1 MDLDDLTPKDGPAP
15 LKLSHPGTGVELE
28 HDGKPLVLHVLGPD
42 TDKMQ
47 RIERAIQ
54 AKRLKAAQR
63 NGRINL
69 TVEEIEAETIERLAT
84 SITGWENIFR
94 GGEALP
100 YSHENARELM
110 RTMPWIRDQT
120 DEFYRDRGNFLAAST
135 ETSKP
140 H

>member
-1 MDLDDLTPKDGPAP
+1 MDLNDLDPSTGPATMR
-15 LKLSHPGTGVELE
+15 LVHPSTGVELDHE
-28 HDGKPLVLHVLGPD
+28 GKPIVLYVLGPD

-63 NGRINL
+63 NGRLNL
-69 TVEEIEAETIERLAT
+69 QVEEIEAETIERLAT
-84 SITGWENIFR
+84 SITGWDNISVD
-94 GGEALP
+94 GEALP
-100 YSHENARELM
+100 YSHENARTLM
-110 RTMPWIRDQT
+110 RKPWMRDQV

>member
-1 MDLDDLTPKDGPAP
+1 MDLDDLNPSTGPAK
-15 LKLSHPGTGVELE
+15 LKLVHPGTGVELE
-28 HDGKPLVLHVLGPD
+28 NDGKPLVIHVLGPD

-69 TVEEIEAETIERLAT
+69 NVEEIEAETIERLAT
-84 SITGWENIFR
+84 SITGWENISV
-94 GGEALP
+94 GGAALP
-100 YSHENARELM
+100 YSHDNARDLM
-110 RTMPWIRDQT
+110 RSRVWMRDQI
-120 DEFYRDRGNFLAAST
+120 DEFYRDRGNFLAASM
-135 ETSKP
+135 EISKP

>member
-1 MDLDDLTPKDGPAP
+1 MDLDDLNPTTGPA
-15 LKLSHPGTGVELE
+15 KLRLVHPGTGVELE
-28 HDGKPLVLHVLGPD
+28 HEGKPVVIYVLGPD

-47 RIERAIQ
+47 RVDRAIQ

-69 TVEEIEAETIERLAT
+69 NVEEIEAETIERLAT

-94 GGEALP
+94 GGEAIS
-100 YSHENARELM
+100 YSHEAARDLM
-110 RTMPWIRDQT
+110 RLPWMRDQV
-120 DEFYRDRGNFLAAST
+120 DEFYRDRGNFIAAST
-135 ETSKP
+135 EISKP

>member
-1 MDLDDLTPKDGPAP
+1 MDLDDLNPSTTPAP
-15 LKLSHPGTGVELE
+15 LKLVHPGTGVELE
-28 HDGKPLVLHVLGPD
+28 QDGKPIVLHVLGPD

-54 AKRLKAAQR
+54 SKRLKAAQR

-84 SITGWENIFR
+84 SITGWDNVYR
-94 GGEALP
+94 GGEAIP
-100 YSHENARELM
+100 YSHENARDLM
-110 RTMPWIRDQT
+110 RLAWMRDQV
-120 DEFYRDRGNFLAAST
+120 DEFYRDRGNFLAASM